1 MLYNY
6 RCVRNAGCTGAI
18 YPLSL
23 QSAAAAVDVVDDA
36 VGVDDDECNLCS
48 SCSQKH
54 WGNEKNR
61 ACLG

>member
-6 RCVRNAGCTGAI
+6 RCVRAGCTGAI

-23 QSAAAAVDVVDDA
+23 QSAAVAAVVDA

-54 WGNEKNR
+54 WENEKNR